1 MLLPYTLPKA
11 ARNKY
16 SYLLLVQGTS
26 CCTEKRVALRLWIG
40 LSLVG
45 YMRSKEDC
53 GRRNISEQCDAARHV
68 GGWVPL
74 YLGVTQKLLQDLAG
88 KGQPDSKSTWK
99 RI

>member
-1 MLLPYTLPKA
+1 MPYTLPKA

-53 GRRNISEQCDAARHV
+53 GRRNISEQCDAARQEWV
-68 GGWVPL
+68 GSFV
-74 YLGVTQKLLQDLAG
+74 LGSYSEATTG
-88 KGQPDSKSTWK
+88 SCRKGAA
-99 RI
+99 R